1 MKPGFCE
8 ILKSCDLIKT
18 DVSIFIDKHHI
29 ISVSLVALMGLM
41 NPSFA
46 IAAEVPHGE
55 YVFLLL
61 RCLPHGWWQCYELN
75 FLNVWLI

>member
-1 MKPGFCE
+1 M
-8 ILKSCDLIKT
+8 
-18 DVSIFIDKHHI
+18 SIFIDKHHI

-46 IAAEVPHGE
+46 IAAEVTHGE

-75 FLNVWLI
+75 FLSGWFILFFICLV